1 MQKPTRPVQ
10 PVQKKSPEEYFK
22 ILDELLKKNKGYGT
36 LLAQDTGSNIPLNLT
51 SNATPVR
58 MPELSGGVVALQQ
71 ADEAL
76 QKAQSR
82 VQQPSGGIT
91 PYTPPQK
98 AVDNG
103 DVLGANDFSN
113 VRTPQDFNKALS
125 GILNKSSARQPD
137 PNNLGGYL
145 PNDKE
150 SLYPYNPYPGQQWSP
165 NSQESIDA
173 GMPFPALIPFDQ
185 TPHENGQHDYLYGNE
200 IRFADGKVGTLNS
213 NDGAVTMADLF
224 PQQQKK
230 NLVGSPQMGP
240 IGKLPGS
247 QNELIQQMFAGK
259 RSQADVTGEVGAPYG
274 LPGEAYNEGLDI
286 GTGQTGNLPAYS
298 PFAGRVVGMTYSQ
311 YGGQSVP
318 GDFSEANGYG
328 WGNSVM
334 IELPNGVRMHYAHL
348 DSTPLKIGDV
358 VNPNTFIG
366 TTGESGNAYGKHASI
381 SFRPPG
387 GDVST
392 PQALLQYVQSSP
404 EMTASDFLSAVSKD
418 QRLTSELIGYTKP
431 TAPQSQNSDLSAS
444 RDNGLQINSPG
455 ELPVQQMAQEQPSI
469 PQQVAETSKNAFR
482 KVQETG
488 DVLGDQIQRIPLQ
501 AQQAKQALA
510 TNTANTIDKINPTG
524 TGFDLGITE
533 GLRSEPNLA
542 RVKQAD
548 TVQNIS
554 NTFASL
560 GKNLKLPELGIS
572 EVGSK
577 LANLIDPKVYASGIE
592 QPNASTPPQQIQ
604 GGLDTLKRASS
615 PTINETQIS
624 SKPSEKQYK
633 AGQGV
638 DSLKDYFPGV
648 TNVATNVFKKIPLE
662 KVSGSKKLG
671 EASVGGE
678 GVDKSIGGPLSSIAG
693 LALNDNRD
701 QFFKAGG
708 ADLYKDY
715 LKTGVNSK
723 YKGALDINLFKDTFF
738 EDPNRVA
745 NTFANT
751 YLAKPATE
759 KYRTYIYNA
768 FPVVPGHDKPTYR
781 ATARGRYDDG
791 TEWSQDYDEVDQI
804 YYQNQYNQGIR
815 NSVPAQLTSDFK
827 FTAPSRSS
835 SQKPGKAAIAAAGT
849 YMAPSN
855 MSPINSGMLSSK
867 PNAPSSIIPSTSL
880 AQAYTQTQSSPVLY
894 SQSGAVI
901 PKSSGYSTP
910 TRTPVPTPTK
920 ASVSAPSRQSSAP
933 QQSSQSRPS
942 SAPAPAPT
950 PSQAPKSVAPTYQ
963 APKSTP
969 APQVNSSQPN
979 RAPSSPVKQ
988 SSKPAPAP
996 AKSTNVF
1003 KQILSWLGF

>member
-82 VQQPSGGIT
+82 IQQPSGGIT

-150 SLYPYNPYPGQQWSP
+150 SLYPYNPYPGQEWSTL
-165 NSQESIDA
+165 SEE
-173 GMPFPALIPFDQ
+173 GETGFLPFDKTKGNQ
-185 TPHENGQHDYLYGNE
+185 YGKYGRGFVRGND
-200 IRFADGKVGTLNS
+200 IYFPPGTESLPGGGFGSFNS
-213 NDGAVTMADLF
+213 NDGAVTMSQLF
-224 PQQQKK
+224 PPKQSLTGAS
-230 NLVGSPQMGP
+230 N
-240 IGKLPGS
+240 KLPGS
-247 QNELIQQMFAGK
+247 QDELIRGIFKGK
-259 RSQADVTGEVGAPYG
+259 RSQADVTGEVGETGPN
-274 LPGEAYNEGLDI
+274 GEWYTPTEQFNEGLDI
-286 GTGQTGNLPAYS
+286 GTGVEDVVS
-298 PFAGRVVGMTYSQ
+298 PFVGRVVGRTYDD
-311 YGGQSVP
+311 GTRW
-318 GDFSEANGYG
+318 GDYTGHGG
-328 WGNSVM
+328 WGNSVE
-334 IELPNGVRMHYAHL
+334 IELPNGWRMRYAHL
-348 DSTPLKIGDV
+348 SETPLETGDV
-358 VNPNTFIG
+358 VSVNSSIGRTG
-366 TTGESGNAYGKHASI
+366 TTGNSTGTHLSL
-381 SFRPPG
+381 SFRE
-387 GDVST
+387 
-392 PQALLQYVQSSP
+392 PQSGSEYSYAQFLTAAASSP
-404 EMTASDFLSAVSKD
+404 QLQQE
-418 QRLTSELIGYTKP
+418 LTGYTKP

-444 RDNGLQINSPG
+444 RDNGLQVNSPG

-592 QPNASTPPQQIQ
+592 QPNGSTPPQQIQ

-855 MSPINSGMLSSK
+855 MSPINSGALSSK

-988 SSKPAPAP
+988 ASKPAPAP